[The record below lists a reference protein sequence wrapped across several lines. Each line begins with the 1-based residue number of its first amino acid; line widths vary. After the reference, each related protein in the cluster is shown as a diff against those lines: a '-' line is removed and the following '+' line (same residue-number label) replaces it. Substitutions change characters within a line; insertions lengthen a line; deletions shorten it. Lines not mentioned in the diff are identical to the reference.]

1 MIKQNVR
8 VDLPQ
13 KGTICWKHWDHYGS
27 KFRIRSSKCM
37 YPGHIESKRK
47 LTVKPMSLP
56 AVLQTERLFSSAII
70 KVILLFGA
78 SILVYQL
85 HGLASSIQLV
95 KVLKAPWNYVEFAIR
110 NIMMLAGITNLEY
123 TVTLNFTFVNLII

>member
-1 MIKQNVR
+1 
-8 VDLPQ
+8 
-13 KGTICWKHWDHYGS
+13 
-27 KFRIRSSKCM
+27 M

-47 LTVKPMSLP
+47 LTFIPMSLP
-56 AVLQTERLFSSAII
+56 AVLQTERLLSSAII
-70 KVILLFGA
+70 KAILLFGA

-85 HGLASSIQLV
+85 HGLASSIQLG
-95 KVLKAPWNYVEFAIR
+95 KALKAPWNYVEFSIR